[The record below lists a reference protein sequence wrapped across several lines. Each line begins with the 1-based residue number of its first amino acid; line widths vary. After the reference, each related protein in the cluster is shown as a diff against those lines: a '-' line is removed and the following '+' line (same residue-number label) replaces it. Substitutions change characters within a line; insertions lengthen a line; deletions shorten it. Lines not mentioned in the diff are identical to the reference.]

1 MMTLRI
7 VPIRSD
13 QIEAAKDVI
22 RAGVFE
28 FFGEAPAEFDD
39 MDAVLSE
46 YTGFGGT
53 FLVLLDGDAVVGTGA
68 IRRIDSQTCELKR
81 MWCLPAYRGRALG
94 TEMAEALLQFAR
106 SAGYRRVRL
115 ETAPKLEA
123 ANKLYRRLGFQTID
137 RYNDG
142 PCTIFMGEATLK
154 VLSKFSGSVA
164 DFANVTLV
172 RATPERHEELAR
184 RPPPSVTSIGEV

>member
-1 MMTLRI
+1 MTLRI

-46 YTGFGGT
+46 YTGSGGT

-81 MWCLPAYRGRALG
+81 MWCLPAYRGRGLG

-106 SAGYRRVRL
+106 SAGYRRVHL
-115 ETAPKLEA
+115 ETAPELEA

-142 PCTIFMGEATLK
+142 PCTIFM
-154 VLSKFSGSVA
+154 
-164 DFANVTLV
+164 
-172 RATPERHEELAR
+172 ERQL
-184 RPPPSVTSIGEV
+184 